1 MRSKPIAPQHEEVA
15 HVTTAREIM
24 TSPVQCC
31 DEGDSLVDVAKA
43 LHRHGVGSLPVRGA
57 DGSLVGMVTDRDI
70 VTKAIAEGRDV
81 AATTAGDLASGTV
94 VTVEANDSAEQAGKA
109 LADNQIRRVPVM
121 DGREVVGMISQADI
135 ARSLSHGE
143 TGDVVQAISQRGDA

>member
-1 MRSKPIAPQHEEVA
+1 
-15 HVTTAREIM
+15 VTTAREIM

-43 LHRHGVGSLPVRGA
+43 LQQHGVGSLPVKAA

-81 AATTAGDLASGTV
+81 ATTTAGDLASGKV

-121 DGREVVGMISQADI
+121 DGRDVVGMISQADI
-135 ARSLSHGE
+135 ARSLSNGE
-143 TGDVVQAISQRGDA
+143 TGDVVQAISQR

>member
-1 MRSKPIAPQHEEVA
+1 MRSSPAAPQHQEVA
-15 HVTTAREIM
+15 QVTTAREIM

-43 LHRHGVGSLPVRGA
+43 LQQHGVGSLPVKAA

-81 AATTAGDLASGTV
+81 ATTTAGDLASGKV

-121 DGREVVGMISQADI
+121 DGRDVVGMISQADI
-135 ARSLSHGE
+135 ARSLSNGE
-143 TGDVVQAISQRGDA
+143 TGDVVQAISQR

>member
-1 MRSKPIAPQHEEVA
+1 M
-15 HVTTAREIM
+15 TTAREIM

-43 LHRHGVGSLPVRGA
+43 LQQHGVGSLPVKAA

-81 AATTAGDLASGTV
+81 ATTTAGDLASGKV

-121 DGREVVGMISQADI
+121 DGRDVVGMISQADI
-135 ARSLSHGE
+135 ARSLSNGE
-143 TGDVVQAISQRGDA
+143 TGDVVQAISQR

>member
-1 MRSKPIAPQHEEVA
+1 
-15 HVTTAREIM
+15 M

-43 LHRHGVGSLPVRGA
+43 LQQHGVGSLPVKAA

-81 AATTAGDLASGTV
+81 ATTTAGDLASGKV

-121 DGREVVGMISQADI
+121 DGRDVVGMISQADI
-135 ARSLSHGE
+135 ARSLSNGE
-143 TGDVVQAISQRGDA
+143 TGDVVQAISQR